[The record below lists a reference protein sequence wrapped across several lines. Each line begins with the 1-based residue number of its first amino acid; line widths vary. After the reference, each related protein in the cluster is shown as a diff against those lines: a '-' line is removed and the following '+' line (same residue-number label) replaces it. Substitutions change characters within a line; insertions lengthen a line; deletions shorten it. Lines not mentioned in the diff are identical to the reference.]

1 MCVVMSISST
11 ALAAPASA
19 LARTASGE
27 PTIVVSRRWCS
38 GSACRYTSRAAPP
51 ASASQIASITSVRR
65 PSLKFGTQ
73 TTSAPVS
80 AIEAEAYDAGM
91 DLDAFQ
97 GWLRRYFDAWASND
111 PAEVSSLFAVD
122 AVYSYGPFR
131 EETSGRDAI
140 VRAWVEGGVPTELR
154 TDVEPIAVSGDRGVA
169 HWRVSFRG
177 DAGAVVEL
185 DGILVCDFD
194 AADRCVLHR
203 EWYDRLETPA

>member
-1 MCVVMSISST
+1 M
-11 ALAAPASA
+11 
-19 LARTASGE
+19 R
-27 PTIVVSRRWCS
+27 
-38 GSACRYTSRAAPP
+38 
-51 ASASQIASITSVRR
+51 
-65 PSLKFGTQ
+65 
-73 TTSAPVS
+73 
-80 AIEAEAYDAGM
+80 GM
-91 DLDAFQ
+91 DHDTFG

-131 EETSGRDAI
+131 EETLGRDAI
-140 VRAWVEGGVPTELR
+140 VRAWVEGGVPIELR

-169 HWRVSFRG
+169 HWRVSFRD